1 MKRSFDAETMRRLL
15 DYEPDTGVFR
25 WRIQPSRNV
34 KAGAVA
40 GCVERNGYIVIGVD
54 GTNFKAHRLA
64 WLHFHG
70 VWPEHDI
77 DHINRV
83 RADNRIANLRD
94 VSRSVNL
101 QNQTRPQKRGTSGY
115 LGVTWYKRDKR
126 WLAQIRV
133 NGRLKN
139 LGYFSSAEAAHAAYL
154 AAKLRLHPGDVR
166 HLAEMPLLPIPTTL
180 FERTA

>member
-1 MKRSFDAETMRRLL
+1 
-15 DYEPDTGVFR
+15 
-25 WRIQPSRNV
+25 
-34 KAGAVA
+34 
-40 GCVERNGYIVIGVD
+40 
-54 GTNFKAHRLA
+54 
-64 WLHFHG
+64 
-70 VWPEHDI
+70 
-77 DHINRV
+77 
-83 RADNRIANLRD
+83 
-94 VSRSVNL
+94 VNL

-166 HLAEMPLLPIPTTL
+166 HLAEIQSLPTTL
-180 FERTA
+180 FGRTA